1 MTTYSYIIPLY
12 RIYRM
17 TRPNNNN
24 GNSYDDGQYRTFA
37 FDTCVIKKICDN
49 VNLVSLLKC
58 HIDFK
63 NSTIFLNQKVV
74 EEAQRKFGYDTGYI
88 LDVLRSSL
96 PANVSY
102 EEITPTM
109 EIEAEYLKRECREL
123 HNGDSVILAF
133 AVERNCI
140 LVSCDRALL
149 RSCKQVDCECIN
161 PDIIA
166 GTMRENVSQ
175 TAGRST
181 KFGKHKNKRITK
193 PITVKPISV
202 QMKTQFNKIR
212 WEMFTK

>member
-1 MTTYSYIIPLY
+1 
-12 RIYRM
+12 M

-24 GNSYDDGQYRTFA
+24 ENSYDNGQCRTFC

-133 AVERNCI
+133 AKERNCI

-149 RSCKQVDCECIN
+149 RSCNQVGVECIN

-166 GTMRENVSQ
+166 GTMRENISQ

-181 KFGKHKNKRITK
+181 KFGKRKNKRIAK
-193 PITVKPISV
+193 PETVKPISV
-202 QMKTQFNKIR
+202 QMKAQFKKIK

>member
-1 MTTYSYIIPLY
+1 
-12 RIYRM
+12 M
-17 TRPNNNN
+17 TRPNNSN
-24 GNSYDDGQYRTFA
+24 GNSYDDGQCRTMA

-49 VNLVSLLKC
+49 RNLVSLLKC

-109 EIEAEYLKRECREL
+109 EIEAEYLKRDCEEL

-133 AVERNCI
+133 AKERNCI

-181 KFGKHKNKRITK
+181 KFGKRKNKRIAK
-193 PITVKPISV
+193 PETVKPISV

>member
-1 MTTYSYIIPLY
+1 MTTHSYIIPLY
-12 RIYRM
+12 RIHKM
-17 TRPNNNN
+17 TRLNNNN

-149 RSCKQVDCECIN
+149 RSCKQVGVECIN

-166 GTMRENVSQ
+166 GTMRENVDQ
-175 TAGRST
+175 TVDRST
-181 KFGKHKNKRITK
+181 KINKYQTKRITK
-193 PITVKPISV
+193 PETVKPISV
-202 QMKTQFNKIR
+202 QMKKQIKKIK

>member
-1 MTTYSYIIPLY
+1 
-12 RIYRM
+12 M
-17 TRPNNNN
+17 TRPNSSNE
-24 GNSYDDGQYRTFA
+24 NSYDNGQCRTFC

-49 VNLVSLLKC
+49 INLVSLLKC

-74 EEAQRKFGYDTGYI
+74 EEAQRNFGYDTGYI

-96 PANVSY
+96 PASVSY

-109 EIEAEYLKRECREL
+109 EIEAEYLKRDCEEL

-149 RSCKQVDCECIN
+149 RSCKQVAVECIN

-166 GTMRENVSQ
+166 GTMQENVDQ
-175 TAGRST
+175 TVGRST
-181 KFGKHKNKRITK
+181 KFGKHKNKRIAK
-193 PITVKPISV
+193 PETVKPISV
-202 QMKTQFNKIR
+202 QMKKQINKVT

>member
-12 RIYRM
+12 RIHKM
-17 TRPNNNN
+17 TRPNNSN

-49 VNLVSLLKC
+49 RNLVSLLKC

-109 EIEAEYLKRECREL
+109 EIEAEYLKRDCEEL

-149 RSCKQVDCECIN
+149 RSCKQVGGECIN

-166 GTMRENVSQ
+166 GTMRENISQ

-181 KFGKHKNKRITK
+181 KFGKRKNKRIAK
-193 PITVKPISV
+193 PETVKPISV
-202 QMKTQFNKIR
+202 QMKAQFKKIK

>member
-1 MTTYSYIIPLY
+1 
-12 RIYRM
+12 M
-17 TRPNNNN
+17 TRPNNSN
-24 GNSYDDGQYRTFA
+24 GNSYDDGQYRTFT

-49 VNLVSLLKC
+49 RNLVSLLKC

-133 AVERNCI
+133 AKERNCI

-149 RSCKQVDCECIN
+149 RSCKQVGVECIN

>member
-1 MTTYSYIIPLY
+1 
-12 RIYRM
+12 M
-17 TRPNNNN
+17 TRPNNSN
-24 GNSYDDGQYRTFA
+24 GNSHDDGQYRTFC

-109 EIEAEYLKRECREL
+109 EIEAEYLKRDCEEL

-133 AVERNCI
+133 AKERNCI

-149 RSCKQVDCECIN
+149 RSCNQVGVECIN

-181 KFGKHKNKRITK
+181 KFGKRKNKRIAK
-193 PITVKPISV
+193 PETVKPISV
-202 QMKTQFNKIR
+202 QMKAQFKKIK

>member
-1 MTTYSYIIPLY
+1 
-12 RIYRM
+12 M
-17 TRPNNNN
+17 TRPNNSN
-24 GNSYDDGQYRTFA
+24 GNSHDDGQCRTMT

-49 VNLVSLLKC
+49 RNLVSLLKC

-133 AVERNCI
+133 AKERNCI

-149 RSCKQVDCECIN
+149 RSCKQVGVECIN

-181 KFGKHKNKRITK
+181 KFGKRKNKRIAK
-193 PITVKPISV
+193 PETVKPISV
-202 QMKTQFNKIR
+202 QMKAQFKKIK

>member
-1 MTTYSYIIPLY
+1 
-12 RIYRM
+12 M
-17 TRPNNNN
+17 TRPNNSN
-24 GNSYDDGQYRTFA
+24 GNSHDDGQCRTMA

-49 VNLVSLLKC
+49 RNLVSLLKC

-109 EIEAEYLKRECREL
+109 EIEAEYLKRECEEL

-133 AVERNCI
+133 AKERNCI

-161 PDIIA
+161 PDIVA

-181 KFGKHKNKRITK
+181 KFDKNKNKRITK
-193 PITVKPISV
+193 PETVKPISV
-202 QMKTQFNKIR
+202 QMKTQFNKLR

>member
-1 MTTYSYIIPLY
+1 
-12 RIYRM
+12 M
-17 TRPNNNN
+17 TRPNNSN

-49 VNLVSLLKC
+49 RNLVSLLKC

-109 EIEAEYLKRECREL
+109 EIEAEYLKRDCEEL

-149 RSCKQVDCECIN
+149 RSCKQVGVECIN

-166 GTMRENVSQ
+166 GTMRENISQ

-181 KFGKHKNKRITK
+181 KFGKRKNKRIAK
-193 PITVKPISV
+193 PETVKPISV
-202 QMKTQFNKIR
+202 QMKAQFKKIK

>member
-1 MTTYSYIIPLY
+1 
-12 RIYRM
+12 M
-17 TRPNNNN
+17 TRPNNSN
-24 GNSYDDGQYRTFA
+24 GNSYDDGQYRTFT

-109 EIEAEYLKRECREL
+109 EIEAEYLKRDCEEL

-133 AVERNCI
+133 AIERNCI

-149 RSCKQVDCECIN
+149 RSCNQVGVECIN

-181 KFGKHKNKRITK
+181 KFGKRKNKRIAK
-193 PITVKPISV
+193 PETVKPISV
-202 QMKTQFNKIR
+202 QMKTQFKKIK
-212 WEMFTK
+212 WEMFAK

>member
-1 MTTYSYIIPLY
+1 MTTHSYIIPLY
-12 RIYRM
+12 RIHKM
-17 TRPNNNN
+17 TRPNNSN
-24 GNSYDDGQYRTFA
+24 GNSHDDGQYRTFT

-49 VNLVSLLKC
+49 RNLVSLLKC

-109 EIEAEYLKRECREL
+109 EIEAEYLKRDCEEL

-149 RSCKQVDCECIN
+149 RSCKQVGGECIN

-166 GTMRENVSQ
+166 GTMRENVDQ
-175 TAGRST
+175 TVDRST
-181 KFGKHKNKRITK
+181 KINKYQTKRITK
-193 PITVKPISV
+193 PETVKPISV
-202 QMKTQFNKIR
+202 QMKKQIKKIK

>member
-1 MTTYSYIIPLY
+1 
-12 RIYRM
+12 M
-17 TRPNNNN
+17 TRPNSSN
-24 GNSYDDGQYRTFA
+24 GNSYDDGQCRTMA

-49 VNLVSLLKC
+49 RNLVSLLKC

-109 EIEAEYLKRECREL
+109 EIEAEYLKRECKEL

-133 AVERNCI
+133 AAERNCI

-149 RSCKQVDCECIN
+149 RSCKQVGVECIN

-181 KFGKHKNKRITK
+181 KFGKRKNKRIAK
-193 PITVKPISV
+193 PETVKPISV
-202 QMKTQFNKIR
+202 QMKTQFKKIK
-212 WEMFTK
+212 WEMFAK